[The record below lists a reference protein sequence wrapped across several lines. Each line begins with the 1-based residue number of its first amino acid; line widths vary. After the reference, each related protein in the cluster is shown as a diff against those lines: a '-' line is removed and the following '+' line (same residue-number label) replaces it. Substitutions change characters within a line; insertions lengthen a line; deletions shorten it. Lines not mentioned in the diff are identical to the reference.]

1 MSAPADDEF
10 EQANTPGYK
19 PSAAKSVDEYKNLD
33 ANDDSLARWKASLGL
48 TGDAYV
54 GDTSKPRLTVSYLEL
69 ESSKL
74 PAGKSLKMDISTPQ
88 AIAKLKESPIQVKEG
103 ADYKMYI
110 TFNVNHGIVTG
121 ARYAQVVKRTGVT
134 VNKENA
140 MIGSFSAAAEP
151 RRILVVEDEFPS
163 GMLTRSS
170 YSVKSR
176 VNDFDGG
183 IFAEWDWVFKIAKD
197 WA

>member
-1 MSAPADDEF
+1 MMC
-10 EQANTPGYK
+10 T
-19 PSAAKSVDEYKNLD
+19 
-33 ANDDSLARWKASLGL
+33 
-48 TGDAYV
+48 
-54 GDTSKPRLTVSYLEL
+54 DTEL
-69 ESSKL
+69 L
-74 PAGKSLKMDISTPQ
+74 Q
-88 AIAKLKESPIQVKEG
+88 
-103 ADYKMYI
+103 
-110 TFNVNHGIVTG
+110 G

-163 GMLTRSS
+163 GMLTRGS

-183 IFAEWDWVFKIAKD
+183 IFAGRYTPPGSQDAKC
-197 WA
+197 

>member
-1 MSAPADDEF
+1 MHP
-10 EQANTPGYK
+10 
-19 PSAAKSVDEYKNLD
+19 
-33 ANDDSLARWKASLGL
+33 
-48 TGDAYV
+48 
-54 GDTSKPRLTVSYLEL
+54 DTDLL
-69 ESSKL
+69 
-74 PAGKSLKMDISTPQ
+74 Q
-88 AIAKLKESPIQVKEG
+88 
-103 ADYKMYI
+103 
-110 TFNVNHGIVTG
+110 G

-163 GMLTRSS
+163 GMLTRGS

-183 IFAEWDWVFKIAKD
+183 IFAGKYNRPDPRYAKC
-197 WA
+197 